1 MKKGI
6 ISVLAVALCVA
17 LAELAWIVWPK
28 GGEEVQDLGRA
39 LVLVTSADVPPY
51 SHCDAKTGKIVGVE
65 IDIAREAA
73 ARLGCELE
81 VRKVK
86 FSELLPMV
94 SDGEADFA
102 AAGITITE
110 GRRQTVDFS
119 VPHAA
124 EGGMF
129 LYRACDRM
137 PTMISAEM
145 LRVATVD
152 SSTLDFYLAYHG
164 IDSVRYDSFSMAV
177 ADLKAKK
184 VDAVFSDSCS
194 VRAAVDKSGGEL
206 AASRQETREHFGIA
220 VGKGNA
226 RLKAV
231 LDEVI
236 KARGSK

>member
-6 ISVLAVALCVA
+6 IAVVAVALCVA
-17 LAELAWIVWPK
+17 LAEIAWIVWPK
-28 GGEEVQDLGRA
+28 GGETVQEFGRP

-51 SHCDAKTGKIVGVE
+51 SHCDAKTGKIVGIE

-73 ARLGCELE
+73 AKLGCALE

-94 SDGEADFA
+94 SEGKADFA

-110 GRRQTVDFS
+110 GRCQTVDFS
-119 VPHAA
+119 ISHAA

-164 IDSVRYDSFSMAV
+164 IDSIRYDSFSLAV

-194 VRAAVDKSGGEL
+194 VKAAVNESGGEL

-231 LDEVI
+231 LDEI
-236 KARGSK
+236 IRSRRDK